1 MGNNVVLPFSHS
13 RLLFLLLSDRLSV
26 SPPFTQLSHSFKSPG
41 LRGLTEHRGW
51 AVQTPWQCKGEE
63 KEAEMSL
70 ETTREGCVVFVS
82 LCVYWWGKY
91 NCHIS
96 PCWATSSRINTRI
109 MQLLTVDKNYTGR
122 DKSRG
127 RRHRG
132 ADWKWKQDWG
142 EPKGQDVWIYVTGKC
157 EGMKVWGDGSLVFH
171 NCGICAGQ

>member
-1 MGNNVVLPFSHS
+1 MLFSLSHTLS
-13 RLLFLLLSDRLSV
+13 SSFFCFLIVFLFLLLLPNSPIHSSPRGGEAWLS
-26 SPPFTQLSHSFKSPG
+26 T
-41 LRGLTEHRGW
+41 
-51 AVQTPWQCKGEE
+51 
-63 KEAEMSL
+63 EAELSKL
-70 ETTREGCVVFVS
+70 HGSAKEKRRKQKWAKKPRGKAAWFLC

-96 PCWATSSRINTRI
+96 PCWATSSRINIRI

-132 ADWKWKQDWG
+132 ADWKWKQDWRD
-142 EPKGQDVWIYVTGKC
+142 PKGQDVWIYVTGKC